1 MPTGMQRGVSH
12 RGAFLLVVLLT
23 AMVVALMENG
33 GDERDA

>member
-1 MPTGMQRGVSH
+1 MQRGVI